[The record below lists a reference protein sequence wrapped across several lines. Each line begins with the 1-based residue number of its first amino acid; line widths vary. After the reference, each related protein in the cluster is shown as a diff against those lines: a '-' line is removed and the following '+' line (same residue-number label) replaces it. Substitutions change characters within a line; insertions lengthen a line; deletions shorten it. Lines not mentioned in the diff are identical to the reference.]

1 MRLMASVCSTAHAY
15 KLDHGY
21 TEDAL
26 LCNCACEKADCQVL
40 QIEVLAGKWFLDR
53 DGVLF
58 ISFIGS
64 L

>member
-1 MRLMASVCSTAHAY
+1 MASVCSTAHAY

-53 DGVLF
+53 D
-58 ISFIGS
+58 
-64 L
+64 